1 MVRWIRAAL
10 RCDRGRRL
18 LAGAQHFP
26 SRIVCFVNEKCVLTA
41 QLLAHEFGVGHSCN
55 HTRFSKKLLTAVV
68 MHTGTASEEVHTART
83 KHECTSYL

>member
-1 MVRWIRAAL
+1 M
-10 RCDRGRRL
+10 
-18 LAGAQHFP
+18 
-26 SRIVCFVNEKCVLTA
+26 LTA